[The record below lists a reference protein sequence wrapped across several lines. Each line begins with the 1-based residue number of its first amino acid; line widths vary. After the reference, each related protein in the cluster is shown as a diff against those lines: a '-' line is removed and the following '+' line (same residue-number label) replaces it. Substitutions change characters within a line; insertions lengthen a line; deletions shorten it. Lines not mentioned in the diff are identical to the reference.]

1 MSNNNN
7 SGNFFKFKNVQLVR
21 RPNSGRQ
28 TRQNTEIRT
37 QGTAEE
43 QFAGIA
49 DAACAEALNDIED
62 ILTDNDSVDYSPPK
76 QQPLEPQVQVEN
88 NIQQVSDSDNT
99 NNSTPE
105 SATDS
110 SLDTSSIEVIKPNE
124 EHEIRLPEDPP
135 QRAPPNSPESPR
147 TNVAVPVH
155 DDLLTEDEDTGD
167 QAASRTATST
177 TPTLKGRQ
185 ETLSPTP
192 QVPQTVQ
199 SAIELTVKD
208 FELSEQH
215 IIDKFGEVDFQ
226 LSNHQ
231 DWDQPN
237 SRLCQ
242 DICHLLPILYQSGF
256 NTEGFPNLED
266 YLYQTVGSLP
276 CQSLLCLAL
285 DSVFE
290 EFPEISAIQT
300 KVYRMLKCHL
310 SIINHS
316 SITQFDDIS
325 LSNHDFDRVAGPD
338 FHNVSG
344 TESRPDLS
352 LQTDFNDTYYSMFSQ
367 AQCQVYRVTERSLGR
382 LCRDRANSCP
392 NIVQQL
398 NRDFEHF
405 SNSNWKYTTAH
416 ERLFP
421 DPYYLKNHQQTQ
433 TELTPTLHVKDT
445 GAQYSS
451 PSECSDSDSADSD
464 SDIEGTENI
473 TVSKRYL
480 HRHSVSSED
489 LYTNPTPLNKQFR
502 TSTPDP
508 TERQPEKEPIRCP
521 LKEIINHRPALHIP
535 PVEFDSSSRRTSRQ
549 CTTWYTE
556 SKCNGS

>member
-7 SGNFFKFKNVQLVR
+7 SGNFFKFKNIQLVC

-28 TRQNTEIRT
+28 TQQNTDIRM

-43 QFAGIA
+43 QFLGIA
-49 DAACAEALNDIED
+49 AAAHAEALNDID
-62 ILTDNDSVDYSPPK
+62 NILTDDDSIEYSPPK
-76 QQPLEPQVQVEN
+76 QQPLEPQVQVQN
-88 NIQQVSDSDNT
+88 NIQQVSDSDET

-110 SLDTSSIEVIKPNE
+110 SLDTSSIEVIQP
-124 EHEIRLPEDPP
+124 HEGLDIRLPTNPP

-147 TNVAVPVH
+147 TNVAVPVP
-155 DDLLTEDEDTGD
+155 DELLTEDEETGD
-167 QAASRTATST
+167 QDVPPTE
-177 TPTLKGRQ
+177 TPITPDLKGRQ

-192 QVPQTVQ
+192 QVPQTVW

-208 FELSEQH
+208 FEPSEQC
-215 IIDKFGEVDFQ
+215 IVDKCGEVDFQ
-226 LSNHQ
+226 LSNHR
-231 DWDQPN
+231 DWNQPN
-237 SRLCQ
+237 SRLRQ
-242 DICHLLPILYQSGF
+242 DICDLLPILYQSGF

-266 YLYQTVGSLP
+266 YLYQTVGTLP

-300 KVYRMLKCHL
+300 KVYCMLKCHL
-310 SIINHS
+310 SVINHP

-325 LSNHDFDRVAGPD
+325 LANHDFDRVVGPD

-352 LQTDFNDTYYSMFSQ
+352 LQTDFNETYYSVFSQ
-367 AQCQVYRVTERSLGR
+367 AQHQVYRVTERSLGR
-382 LCRDRANSCP
+382 LRKDRANSCP
-392 NIVQQL
+392 DIVQQL
-398 NRDFEHF
+398 NRDFDHL
-405 SNSNWKYTTAH
+405 SNSNWRYTTAH
-416 ERLFP
+416 KQLYP
-421 DPYYLKNHQQTQ
+421 DPYYLKNDQQTQ
-433 TELTPTLHVKDT
+433 TEITHTLHIKDT

-451 PSECSDSDSADSD
+451 PSDDSDSSNSDFD

-473 TVSKRYL
+473 TVTKRYL
-480 HRHSVSSED
+480 HRHFVSSED
-489 LYTNPTPLNKQFR
+489 LYTNPTPPTKRFR

-508 TERQPEKEPIRCP
+508 TERQPENEPIRCP

-535 PVEFDSSSRRTSRQ
+535 PVDLTVAP
-549 CTTWYTE
+549 
-556 SKCNGS
+556 G